1 VLNLYGTQVTDQ
13 GIKALLGHPTLK
25 KVFLWQTKT
34 TPDGAEELEKSLH
47 ESQKSDGS
55 EGDENETPESEAQVI
70 IGT

>member
-1 VLNLYGTQVTDQ
+1 
-13 GIKALLGHPTLK
+13 
-25 KVFLWQTKT
+25 VFLWQTKT

-55 EGDENETPESEAQVI
+55 EGDENESPESEAQVI